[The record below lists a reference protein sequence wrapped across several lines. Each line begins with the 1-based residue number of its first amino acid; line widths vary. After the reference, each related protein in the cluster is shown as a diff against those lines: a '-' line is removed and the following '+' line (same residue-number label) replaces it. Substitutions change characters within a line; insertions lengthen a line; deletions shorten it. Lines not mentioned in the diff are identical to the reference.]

1 MFSISFNR
9 NRATFA
15 DTRHVLWVLNTPQKA
30 ANTFLVYLE
39 HKKRVW
45 RLQMSFPHWGSSQRS
60 STPLAGFEGPLR
72 GGGKRGEK
80 KRKGE
85 ERGKEGA
92 KRVEEKYPS
101 PEINFWLRPCA
112 SGGTRSFRVIMRF
125 SRICKT
131 ERSSN
136 DVCCAVNLVD
146 AAVSAAARE
155 ERDASDDV
163 CTPHH
168 LAMVTQKQ
176 VDRPAVQS
184 RPHTHTSESTDCR
197 ACHVP

>member
-1 MFSISFNR
+1 M
-9 NRATFA
+9 
-15 DTRHVLWVLNTPQKA
+15 L
-30 ANTFLVYLE
+30 
-39 HKKRVW
+39 
-45 RLQMSFPHWGSSQRS
+45 
-60 STPLAGFEGPLR
+60 
-72 GGGKRGEK
+72 
-80 KRKGE
+80 
-85 ERGKEGA
+85 
-92 KRVEEKYPS
+92 
-101 PEINFWLRPCA
+101 
-112 SGGTRSFRVIMRF
+112 F

-184 RPHTHTSESTDCR
+184 RPHTHTHKRVYRLPRVPRTVVVRRIIAIAGHIRAENAKTGRRRAEQGRTTGGLHLVAEYCRTPTDTPRHPVRLGTSGGLKTTLLRHCMNGVSFCSVRFHLYGRNESNIRSTPSSV
-197 ACHVP
+197 A